1 MVTIENIMNAL
12 ANKVRLRIV
21 NLLLEQELCVCNI
34 QSILKMT
41 EPRISRHLFILRQA
55 NLIECR
61 RDGKWCYYHIKSPIH
76 SMFAVLMPYFKKEKI
91 YIGDLKN
98 ISANQDA
105 CKI

>member
-1 MVTIENIMNAL
+1 MVPIENIMSAL

-41 EPRISRHLFILRQA
+41 EPRISRHLFILRQS

-61 RDGKWCYYHIKSPIH
+61 RDGKWCYYHIKSPTHAIF
-76 SMFAVLMPYFKKEKI
+76 SVLIPYFKKEKI
-91 YIGDLKN
+91 YIDDLKN
-98 ISANQDA
+98 ISANSNA